1 MFAVGIWTAS
11 DSFFFHPPGHANCY
25 FSMVIHCSIHA
36 PRGLFPCSS
45 FMWFN
50 EVSGEWLSLCLL
62 SCNSS
67 VLIAWFCLAGSLTRC
82 WTYVFVSPL
91 AEQIV
96 LFVTRSS
103 SATHCRAGAAWTSSW
118 VCCLF
123 RLQHRGADHVAR
135 TQTKWDWL
143 SFKTSAKQNK
153 DVPYDNWLCAK
164 ERERPSEREK
174 QGPRPQPLITW
185 FHPRNQETAKY
196 GDFSCDTQ
204 TVPLQ

>member
-1 MFAVGIWTAS
+1 
-11 DSFFFHPPGHANCY
+11 
-25 FSMVIHCSIHA
+25 MVIHCSIHA

-67 VLIAWFCLAGSLTRC
+67 ALIAWFCLAGSLTRC

-103 SATHCRAGAAWTSSW
+103 SATDCPAGAAWTSSW

-143 SFKTSAKQNK
+143 SFKRRRNKTRRPLWQLAVCKKSARDPQ
-153 DVPYDNWLCAK
+153 K
-164 ERERPSEREK
+164 ERSRVLVLSLWSLGFTLETKKRPNME
-174 QGPRPQPLITW
+174 I
-185 FHPRNQETAKY
+185 
-196 GDFSCDTQ
+196 FSCDTQ
-204 TVPLQ
+204 TVPPSVACVADTVSRRKSWPERHD